1 MIPTFV
7 HSLALLSG
15 LVFSKPLQHQQ
26 AVWSPSQDVQLR
38 DLHIGD
44 INFVHTTDT
53 HGWLGSHLTQA
64 NYDAD
69 WGDFVSFVDIFRNKL
84 TQLSRDLIVIDTGDK
99 RDGNGLSDATWPP
112 GLRSSKIFN
121 MLDYDLLTLGNHELY
136 TAESA
141 ILEYRGTSQSTK
153 FKDKY
158 VCSNVEF
165 IEDDGKRVPFGNK
178 FVTFETPIQKQRILA
193 MSFLF
198 SFQRANNRAIV
209 TPPLEEIMEK
219 GWFQNMV
226 ETNKEGDIDLIV
238 VFGHLPATDPTEREM
253 HKIHALL
260 RTHYPNTVIQ
270 YFGGHTHIRDFVQ
283 LDSKSTCLQSGRF
296 AETVGF
302 LSINTTNAMDEDNPS
317 FTRRYIDFNKDSFE
331 HHLSKVATD
340 VDTSAS
346 LKKGE
351 TISRLINDLRHELN
365 LNQKLG
371 YIPETYYVATRPLDS
386 EENLY
391 HLITHK
397 ILPNLIPSKN
407 YEPFMSR
414 FILINTGSVRY
425 DLYKGP
431 FTKDTEYIVMPFNN
445 DWHFIT
451 VPLVVASKVE
461 NYLNKGPVI
470 ASLGIPSSLHQHQQ
484 FNRFQKC
491 PFIENPNLSEGYTTE
506 DDFGCHG
513 DDTPHNSQREYVI
526 PNVVQ
531 CEDMKKSKEEEE
543 EEDPLKMVHVIF
555 YTFME
560 LDVLNAVNSIINNLD
575 LRMKNLTTNDC
586 SHYGGE
592 STKKLL
598 RNYFAQF

>member
-1 MIPTFV
+1 MV
-7 HSLALLSG
+7 ALVNWLAVLAG
-15 LVFSKPLQHQQ
+15 PVIAKPFQQQQ
-26 AVWSPSQDVQLR
+26 AVLGPSQDIQLR
-38 DLHIGD
+38 DIHIGD
-44 INFVHTTDT
+44 INFIHTTDT
-53 HGWLGSHLTQA
+53 HGWLGSHFSQE

-69 WGDFVSFVDIFRNKL
+69 WGDFVSFVDILRQ
-84 TQLSRDLIVIDTGDK
+84 TMSQLSRDVIVIDTGDK

-141 ILEYRGTSQSTK
+141 ILEYRGTSQSAK

-165 IEDDGKRVPFGNK
+165 IEDDGERVPFGNK
-178 FVTFETPIQKQRILA
+178 YITFETPIQKQRVLA
-193 MSFLF
+193 LSFLF

-226 ETNKEGDIDLIV
+226 ETNKEEDIDLIV

-253 HKIHALL
+253 HKIHALI
-260 RTHYPNTVIQ
+260 RKCYPNTVIQ

-296 AETVGF
+296 AETIGF
-302 LSINTTNAMDEDNPS
+302 LSINMTSAMDAENPI
-317 FTRRYIDFNKDSFE
+317 FTRRYIDFNKESFK
-331 HHLSKVATD
+331 HHLSKITN
-340 VDTSAS
+340 DTNVPSS
-346 LKKGE
+346 TKKGGS
-351 TISRLINDLRHELN
+351 ISRLVEDLRLELN

-371 YIPETYYVATRPLDS
+371 NIPQTYYVSTRPLDS
-386 EENLY
+386 DENIY

-397 ILPNLIPSKN
+397 VLPNLIPSKN
-407 YEPFMSR
+407 YEPSMSR

-451 VPLVVASKVE
+451 VPLVVASRIE
-461 NYLNKGPVI
+461 SYLNKGPVI
-470 ASLGIPSSLHQHQQ
+470 ASLGIPSSSHHKQ
-484 FNRFQKC
+484 RVGIFQKC
-491 PFIENPNLSEGYTTE
+491 PFINDPNLNEGYTTE

-513 DDTPHNSQREYVI
+513 DDTPHNSQREFDI

-531 CEDMKKSKEEEE
+531 CKEVKMSNEEKP
-543 EEDPLKMVHVIF
+543 DPMKMVHVIF

-560 LDVLNAVNSIINNLD
+560 LDILNAANSIINNLD
-575 LRMKNLTTNDC
+575 LRMENLTTNDC
-586 SHYGGE
+586 SHYGGD

-598 RNYFAQF
+598 RDYFAQF

>member
-1 MIPTFV
+1 MLPTFV
-7 HSLALLSG
+7 HSLAFLSG
-15 LVFSKPLQHQQ
+15 LVFAKPFQQQQQ
-26 AVWSPSQDVQLR
+26 AVWSPSQDGQLR

-44 INFVHTTDT
+44 LNFLHTTDT

-69 WGDFVSFVDIFRNKL
+69 WGDFVSFVDVFRNKL
-84 TQLSRDLIVIDTGDK
+84 TQLARDVIVIDTGDK

-112 GLRSSKIFN
+112 GLRSSEIFN

-136 TAESA
+136 TADSA

-219 GWFQNMV
+219 SWFRDMV

-260 RTHYPNTVIQ
+260 REHYPNTVIQ

-331 HHLSKVATD
+331 YHLSKVAAD

-346 LKKGE
+346 TRKGE
-351 TISRLINDLRHELN
+351 TISRLVNDLRRELN

-371 YIPETYYVATRPLDS
+371 YIPETYYVSTRPLES

-445 DWHFIT
+445 DWRFIT
-451 VPLVVASKVE
+451 VPLAVASKVE
-461 NYLNKGPVI
+461 SYLNTGPVI
-470 ASLGIPSSLHQHQQ
+470 ASLGIPSSLHRNQQ
-484 FNRFQKC
+484 FNSFQNC

-513 DDTPHNSQREYVI
+513 DDTPHNSQREYGI

-531 CEDMKKSKEEEE
+531 CKDMKKSKEE

-575 LRMKNLTTNDC
+575 LRMANLTTNDC

-598 RNYFAQF
+598 RDYFAQY

>member
-1 MIPTFV
+1 MTPTFV
-7 HSLALLSG
+7 QCLALFAG
-15 LVFSKPLQHQQ
+15 LVSAKPFQQQQ
-26 AVWSPSQDVQLR
+26 AILALSQDAQVR
-38 DLHIGD
+38 DIHIGD
-44 INFVHTTDT
+44 INFIHTTDT
-53 HGWLGSHLTQA
+53 HGWLGSHLSQA

-69 WGDFVSFVDIFRNKL
+69 WGDFVAFVEIFREKVS
-84 TQLSRDLIVIDTGDK
+84 QLSKDVIVIDTGDK

-112 GLRSSKIFN
+112 GLRSSEIFN
-121 MLDYDLLTLGNHELY
+121 MMDYDLLTLGNHELY
-136 TAESA
+136 TAEST

-178 FVTFETPIQKQRILA
+178 YIKFETPVMKQRVLA
-193 MSFLF
+193 LSFLF

-209 TPPLEEIMEK
+209 TPPLQELMEK
-219 GWFQNMV
+219 KWFQSMI
-226 ETNKEGDIDLIV
+226 EANKEEDVDLII

-253 HKIHALL
+253 QNIHSLI
-260 RTHYPNTVIQ
+260 RKYYPNTIIQ
-270 YFGGHTHIRDFVQ
+270 YFGGHTHIRDFVW

-302 LSINTTNAMDEDNPS
+302 LSINMTNTVEPDSPV
-317 FTRRYIDFNKDSFE
+317 FTRRYVDFNKKSFKYHLRKLGNDS
-331 HHLSKVATD
+331 D
-340 VDTSAS
+340 VPTST
-346 LKKGE
+346 KKGK
-351 TISRLINDLRHELN
+351 TISRLVKDLRNELS

-371 YIPETYYVATRPLDS
+371 YIPKTYYVSARPLDS

-391 HLITHK
+391 HLITQK
-397 ILPNLIPSKN
+397 ILPNLVPSKN
-407 YEPFMSR
+407 YEPSMSR
-414 FILINTGSVRY
+414 FMLINTGSVRY

-461 NYLNKGPVI
+461 SYLNKGPVI
-470 ASLGIPSSLHQHQQ
+470 ASLGTPSSYHKKHH
-484 FNRFQKC
+484 FGAFQKC
-491 PFIENPNLSEGYTTE
+491 PFVKDPNLSEGYTTE

-513 DDTPHNSQREYVI
+513 DDTPHSSQKEYDI

-531 CEDMKKSKEEEE
+531 CKDLKNSREEEM
-543 EEDPLKMVHVIF
+543 DPLKMVHVIF

-560 LDVLNAVNSIINNLD
+560 LDILNAVNSIIND
-575 LRMKNLTTNDC
+575 LSLHMKNLTTNDC
-586 SHYGGE
+586 SHYGGD

-598 RNYFAQF
+598 RDYFAQF